1 MLIPPNLRKLIILI
15 AYVLSDKKMNIDADL
30 GSNVTLVSSEM
41 ARKVEEMRSE
51 TKRAKSDQEKI
62 QNLAPKLIDINSS
75 YRVKKNENEKLRE
88 EAGRL
93 SNRIKEL
100 EYIKAFPFP
109 VALVDDGSEVSKKIR
124 REMER
129 LPNPTSTAEVRE
141 RQKLYIP
148 SRMLP
153 QIYRKVRKMEEAIH
167 AFKSKINEDLTEEME
182 DDEHQI
188 GLLYEED
195 DSKESGEA
203 VMDHEKRKI
212 IEKFRVRNGELRELF
227 GQMNAHTGSLTGFD
241 KKKINSEMNQIGKL
255 LEQHEERLDEMTFDV
270 EETKTDVQ
278 VEELRMI
285 AKLQFEA
292 TQLLRVLTG
301 ENYENPM

>member
-1 MLIPPNLRKLIILI
+1 
-15 AYVLSDKKMNIDADL
+15 MNIDADS
-30 GSNVTLVSSEM
+30 GSNVLLVSSKM
-41 ARKVEEMRSE
+41 AKKVEEAKRKIHEEMRSE
-51 TKRAKSDQEKI
+51 TKRAKNDREKI
-62 QNLAPKLIDINSS
+62 QNLATKLIDINSS

-88 EAGRL
+88 EAERL
-93 SNRIKEL
+93 RDRIKEL

-109 VALVDDGSEVSKKIR
+109 VALVDDGSEACKNIR

-129 LPNPTSTAEVRE
+129 LPTPTSTAEVRE

-148 SRMLP
+148 YRMLP

-167 AFKSKINEDLTEEME
+167 VFLSKINEDLTEEME

-188 GLLYEED
+188 GLLYDED
-195 DSKESGEA
+195 ESIKAGEA
-203 VMDHEKRKI
+203 LVDQEKRKM
-212 IEKFRVRNGELRELF
+212 IEKFRVRNGKLRELF
-227 GQMNAHTGSLTGFD
+227 GQMNSHTANLVGFD
-241 KKKINSEMNQIGKL
+241 KKKIDSEMNHIGKL
-255 LEQHEERLDEMTFDV
+255 LEQHEETLEEMAFDV

-285 AKLQFEA
+285 ARLQFEA

-301 ENYENPM
+301 EKYENPM